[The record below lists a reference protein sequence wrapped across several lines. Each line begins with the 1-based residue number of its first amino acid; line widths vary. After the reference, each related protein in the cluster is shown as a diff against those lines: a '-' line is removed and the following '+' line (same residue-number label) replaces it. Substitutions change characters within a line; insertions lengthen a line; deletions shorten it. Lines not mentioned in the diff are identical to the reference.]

1 MATTAF
7 ETITEFLDWEDIKYD
22 TTEMGRGT
30 EVAFFGMRGDNQM
43 GFLFMAEE
51 RSDTIQFRAIQ
62 LFSDEEIEKLKD
74 PDIRVKVMS
83 YMLNKNAEYKL
94 GKWSLDEEDDD
105 IYFALAQYWDMNESI
120 DKALLKRTKSI
131 LFDSVDEMV
140 TEIKQIMNGSTPV
153 KKESEPNVDQLLKML
168 GA

>member
-51 RSDTIQFRAIQ
+51 RSDTIQFRAIK
-62 LFSDEEIEKLKD
+62 LFSDEEKATLND
-74 PDIRVKVMS
+74 PDTKAKVMS

-94 GKWSLDEEDDD
+94 GKWTLDDEND
-105 IYFALAQYWDMNESI
+105 IYFALSQYWDMDDKI